1 MESTDARL
9 AELRAAIAADPHPT
23 HRVAHT
29 ATTLLIARAAGAD
42 AGRFVLGWDQFSE
55 VAGSAIGED
64 DWPMTVGVM
73 ANMISVVGLADA
85 EDFSTLN
92 DLVRQYGHEA
102 VASVQTTIDDLLG
115 LGDSMP
121 LASRFALKLAR
132 TQRIVDSLVAEGAEP
147 GTARAIARRCSR
159 CGYWLVMADID
170 PASPGPQLTTVE
182 VAVKCADSGGVRA
195 WRAQV
200 AAVAA
205 NPWAPYPTELLTLL
219 RDGDRWAAASALEL
233 AIRYYRDLADRHDRQ
248 LVAREI
254 RRLVA
259 MSGLSQRQFA
269 ALCGT
274 SAPRI
279 STYVNGLVTP
289 SAAMMVRFARV
300 SELAQRQ
307 SRSARGSSA

>member
-1 MESTDARL
+1 MPRTHTPAIGL
-9 AELRAAIAADPHPT
+9 AQ
-23 HRVAHT
+23 T
-29 ATTLLIARAAGAD
+29 ATSQLIARAAGAD
-42 AGRFVLGWDQFSE
+42 AGRLVLGWDQFSE
-55 VAGSAIGED
+55 AAASVIGED

-85 EDFSTLN
+85 EDFSTL
-92 DLVRQYGHEA
+92 DQLVRQYGHES

-115 LGDSMP
+115 LGVAMP
-121 LASRFALKLAR
+121 LASRFAWKVAR
-132 TQRIVDSLVAEGAEP
+132 TQRIVDSLVASRTEHEA
-147 GTARAIARRCSR
+147 ACQIARRCSR
-159 CGYWLVMADID
+159 NAYWLVMADID
-170 PASPGPQLTTVE
+170 PDSPGPQLTTVE
-182 VAVKCADSGGVRA
+182 DAVKCVDNGGIQA

-200 AAVAA
+200 SAVAV
-205 NPWAPYPTELLTLL
+205 NPWAPYPTELLRLL
-219 RDGDRWAAASALEL
+219 REGDREVPADILDS
-233 AIRYYRDLADRHDRQ
+233 AIRHYRDLAERHDRQ

-259 MSGLSQRQFA
+259 ISGLSQRQFA

-289 SAAMMVRFARV
+289 SASMMVRFARV